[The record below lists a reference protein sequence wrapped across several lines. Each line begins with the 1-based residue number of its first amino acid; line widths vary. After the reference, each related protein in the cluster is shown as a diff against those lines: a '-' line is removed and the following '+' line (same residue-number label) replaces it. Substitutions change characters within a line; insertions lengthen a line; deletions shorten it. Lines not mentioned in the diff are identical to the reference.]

1 MSHVWPSETAFR
13 RVDLDVKDRDCGLC
27 DTPMHVC
34 SHRQRRLFT
43 FEGPWLLVVKLVHC
57 PDPDCPGHRRTISSP
72 EEMAI
77 ALPRLPQDNLDL
89 ERWFRRPKGH
99 ERGCISFQ
107 RPATRLRSPLLAASK
122 SWIPRRK
129 PAFAQRFPER
139 NLLTVGNLLV
149 SKSLYV
155 VSSWVFRD
163 RSVVMLAVLTTLA
176 RTMRLFGPLFA
187 LIWHVFVQ
195 SASLSKRTDY
205 DQATRPS

>member
-34 SHRQRRLFT
+34 SQRRLFT

-99 ERGCISFQ
+99 ERRIHGRRHAGVRLVYEGPTLALTLDAHLQHPEPFTAADLAPYRSAQ
-107 RPATRLRSPLLAASK
+107 PPHSPQAATARAVPRVAPRSNVVRAASGR
-122 SWIPRRK
+122 SYRGTGRSE
-129 PAFAQRFPER
+129 AQ
-139 NLLTVGNLLV
+139 
-149 SKSLYV
+149 
-155 VSSWVFRD
+155 
-163 RSVVMLAVLTTLA
+163 
-176 RTMRLFGPLFA
+176 PLC
-187 LIWHVFVQ
+187 
-195 SASLSKRTDY
+195 
-205 DQATRPS
+205 